1 MPLPAPTS
9 RQFVSGFDLG
19 QAADFTAL
27 AVCEQKPADAF
38 LDWQRRGGDPL
49 TRPRRQHR
57 YDVVHLTLWDLG
69 TPYPQI
75 AKDAAA
81 LFARDPLP
89 WTWLAVDYTGV
100 GRPVVDQ
107 LRAERVPAKLAL
119 VLITGGDKVT
129 RDPKTGEWHVP
140 KRELVSNGIALFQ
153 AGLVRV
159 AAAKAGTGHALAAE
173 RLRKEL
179 ALFTAKVNRRTA
191 NEQFGT
197 WADGQH
203 DDLVLALLLALWLGE
218 RTGAGSVADVTV
230 QPDDQSTLAQ
240 ASVGV
245 FA

>member
-1 MPLPAPTS
+1 MPLPAPNS
-9 RQFVSGFDLG
+9 RTFISGFDLG

-27 AVCEQKPADAF
+27 AVCEQKPAAAV
-38 LDWQRRGGDPL
+38 LEWQRKGADPL
-49 TRPRRQHR
+49 TRPRRRHQ
-57 YDVVHLTLWDLG
+57 YDVVALTLWDLG

-75 AKDAAA
+75 AKDAKD

-107 LRAERVPAKLAL
+107 LRAERVPAKLAP
-119 VLITGGDKVT
+119 VLITGGDKVS
-129 RDPKTGEWHVP
+129 RDPLTGEWHVP

-159 AAAKAGTGHALAAE
+159 AAGRAGTAHARAAE
-173 RLRKEL
+173 RLKKEL

-230 QPDDQSTLAQ
+230 QPEDQSAAAQ
-240 ASVGV
+240 APAGV